1 MNFYI
6 AGLRSAASYFIK
18 HIVENNGAFTEGPVM
33 TFQSGQASTDL
44 PVHAAVIGAPAS
56 QAQPVMLAGSLFAN
70 FVATDLS
77 GNLIWY
83 YPKHMLYFT
92 HPARGGYFFGLDEDE
107 SGDPYRQ
114 ILREFDLAGIT
125 VRETNAARVNE
136 QLTAMGKRPI
146 NAFHHEARRLSN
158 GNIVVL
164 AGVEQIL
171 TNVQGPG
178 PVNVLGDMIIVLNP
192 NLEVVW
198 TWDGFDHLDT
208 RRLAT
213 QHDMCSP
220 DSCPPLSLAPE
231 ANDWLHGNAV
241 TETPEGNLLYSARSQ
256 DWVIKIDYRGGEGT
270 GDVLWRLG
278 KDGDFTIVS
287 TDPDPWFSHQHD
299 PEIEVDGTLSI
310 FDNGNVRQEQ
320 DTGAH
325 SRGQVYR
332 LDEANRRAELVVN
345 TDLGVYAF
353 ALGSAQRLEDGNYFF
368 DAGFREDG
376 TGISIESDS
385 LGQVQ
390 YAIES
395 NAPVYRTFRM
405 KNMYNP

>member
-1 MNFYI
+1 
-6 AGLRSAASYFIK
+6 
-18 HIVENNGAFTEGPVM
+18 
-33 TFQSGQASTDL
+33 
-44 PVHAAVIGAPAS
+44 
-56 QAQPVMLAGSLFAN
+56 
-70 FVATDLS
+70 
-77 GNLIWY
+77 
-83 YPKHMLYFT
+83 MLYFT

-107 SGDPYRQ
+107 GGDPYRQ
-114 ILREFDLAGIT
+114 ILREFDLAGVT

-136 QLTAMGKRPI
+136 QLVAMGKRKI

-164 AGVEQIL
+164 AGVEEIL

-178 PVNVLGDMIIVLNP
+178 PVNVLGDMIIVLTP
-192 NLEVVW
+192 SLDVVW

-208 RRLAT
+208 RRTAT
-213 QHDMCSP
+213 QRDMCTP
-220 DSCPPLSLAPE
+220 DSCPPLLLAPE

-256 DWVIKIDYRGGEGT
+256 DWVIKIDYRGGEGP

-278 KDGDFTIVS
+278 KDGDFAIVS
-287 TDPDPWFSHQHD
+287 TDPSPWFSHQHD
-299 PEIEVDGTLSI
+299 PEIEVDGTLTI
-310 FDNGNVRQEQ
+310 FDNGNVRQMANSN
-320 DTGAH
+320 AH

-345 TDLGVYAF
+345 ADLGVYAF
-353 ALGSAQRLEDGNYFF
+353 ALGSAQLLEDGNYFF
-368 DAGFREDG
+368 DAGFRDDG
-376 TGISIESDS
+376 TGISIESDPA
-385 LGQVQ
+385 GQVQ

-395 NAPVYRTFRM
+395 NVPEYRTFRM